1 MMNDELDTLI
11 IRVNAV
17 FDTTRALCQEQEDKE
32 YIEKVR
38 KDLLAYL
45 LKENEKND

>member
-1 MMNDELDTLI
+1 MTEELEALL

-17 FDTTRALCQEQEDKE
+17 FNTTRVLCQEKEDKD

-38 KDLLAYL
+38 KDLIAYL

>member
-17 FDTTRALCQEQEDKE
+17 FDTTRALCQDKEDKD
-32 YIEKVR
+32 YIEKGR
-38 KDLLAYL
+38 KDLVAYL
-45 LKENEKND
+45 LKESEKNG

>member
-1 MMNDELDTLI
+1 MNDELDTLI

-17 FDTTRALCQEQEDKE
+17 FDTTLALCQEKEDRD
-32 YIEKVR
+32 YIKKVR

>member
-1 MMNDELDTLI
+1 MTEELEALL

-17 FDTTRALCQEQEDKE
+17 FDTTRALCQEKEDKD

-38 KDLLAYL
+38 KDLVAYL
-45 LKENEKND
+45 LKESKKNG

>member
-1 MMNDELDTLI
+1 MNDELDTLI

-17 FDTTRALCQEQEDKE
+17 FDTTRTLCQEKEDKD

-38 KDLLAYL
+38 KDLIAYL
-45 LKENEKND
+45 LRKDEKHD

>member
-1 MMNDELDTLI
+1 MMNDKLDTLI

-17 FDTTRALCQEQEDKE
+17 FDTTRALCQDKEDKE

-38 KDLLAYL
+38 KELLTYL
-45 LKENEKND
+45 LKDSEKND

>member
-1 MMNDELDTLI
+1 MTEELEELL

-17 FDTTRALCQEQEDKE
+17 FDTTRALCQEKEDKD

-38 KDLLAYL
+38 KDLIAYL
-45 LKENEKND
+45 MKESEKND

>member
-1 MMNDELDTLI
+1 MTKELEALL

-17 FDTTRALCQEQEDKE
+17 FDTTRTLCQDKEDKD

-38 KDLLAYL
+38 KDLVAYL
-45 LKENEKND
+45 LKENEKNG